1 MALMQRG
8 VEFNHTSENYYNN
21 LKQRLNNDG
30 IKLYEDFDTL
40 RSLNI
45 LIDYDPSTKPKPK
58 SKAKSKRKRN
68 NKCNYLLQIFSKP
81 LHDRPTLFIEIIQRH
96 HHNGFGKGTFK
107 GLFESIEEQQK
118 LRGTFVKSQNN

>member
-40 RSLNI
+40 KSLNI
-45 LIDYDPSTKPKPK
+45 LIDYDPSTKPKSK
-58 SKAKSKRKRN
+58 SKAKSKGKGIIN
-68 NKCNYLLQIFSKP
+68 VIIYYKYFLNHYMIVPHYLLK
-81 LHDRPTLFIEIIQRH
+81 
-96 HHNGFGKGTFK
+96 
-107 GLFESIEEQQK
+107 
-118 LRGTFVKSQNN
+118 